1 MYAHFKYCTVVG
13 VHFKFNV
20 KSMHKGEERRREDKR
35 GEEKR
40 GVNRTMKA
48 ADMTSEVAEQKR
60 QRRGEEETKD
70 RGGMTDRGQ

>member
-20 KSMHKGEERRREDKR
+20 KSMHKGEERRR
-35 GEEKR
+35 EKR